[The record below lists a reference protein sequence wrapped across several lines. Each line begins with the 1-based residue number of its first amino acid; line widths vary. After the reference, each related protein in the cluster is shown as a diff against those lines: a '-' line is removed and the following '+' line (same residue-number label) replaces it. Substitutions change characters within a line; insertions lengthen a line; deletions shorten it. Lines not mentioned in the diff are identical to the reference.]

1 MKKFEI
7 EALLWA
13 IDQAL
18 YWDKISERRMDTL
31 NEYLLA
37 DETHLPENAEWKQKQ
52 IDKFEHCK
60 EERALYKKHIKTL
73 KIMITKGA
81 KD

>member
-1 MKKFEI
+1 MRKIEI

-18 YWDKISERRMDTL
+18 YWDKITERRMNTL

-37 DETHLPENAEWKQKQ
+37 DETHLPENAEWKQEQ
-52 IDKFEHCK
+52 LDKFEQCK
-60 EERALYKKHIKTL
+60 IERELYKKHIQTL
-73 KIMITKGA
+73 KIMMTKGLRE
-81 KD
+81 